1 MFTTHGYVWGRGKAT
16 QEGYSG
22 ASAWYGNYDSRV
34 STLKQNFTEEQMDT
48 YFPGLNDEQI
58 TETLQ
63 SISQPRL
70 LQVLLECAILMQSPV
85 PAVSIRNMR

>member
-1 MFTTHGYVWGRGKAT
+1 MCLPPMAMCGVEARAT

-63 SISQPRL
+63 AFRNRGCSRCSWN
-70 LQVLLECAILMQSPV
+70 VLS
-85 PAVSIRNMR
+85 